1 MILNPSVLALLVS
14 SLLISFMVL
23 YSAVYGVQILR
34 HWDISS
40 GSELQLTLERKTYLI
55 STILSYFLGI
65 QIISLFLF
73 IFTVDSLCT
82 LFVGAMCAVG
92 TLTVNGF
99 GYPTLVLKLVNF
111 ILAGLWLI
119 VNHADNSGYDYPL
132 IRKKYTFLLALTPL
146 ILAESGLEITYF
158 LGMKP
163 DIITSCCG
171 SLFSPANRGIA
182 AEIATLPSIPM
193 KIAFFSTMGLT
204 LASGLIFV
212 LKRRCG
218 YLFALLS
225 SVSFVTALLAVISFI
240 SLYIYEMP
248 SHHCPF
254 CILQKEYH
262 YLGYPLYVTLLLGA
276 VTGMGVGVLMPFR
289 TRPTLVATLPGF
301 QRRLALTSVIS
312 WLIFT
317 ILATWP
323 IVFTSFRLEGY

>member
-23 YSAVYGVQILR
+23 YSAVYGAQILKN
-34 HWDISS
+34 WNIAS
-40 GSELQLTLERKTYLI
+40 GSELQLSLERKTYLI

-73 IFTVDSLCT
+73 IFTVDSLCP

-92 TLTVNGF
+92 ALTVNGF
-99 GYPTLVLKLVNF
+99 GYPTLILKLLNF
-111 ILAGLWLI
+111 LLAGLWLI
-119 VNHADNSGYDYPL
+119 INHADNSGYDYPL
-132 IRKKYTFLLALTPL
+132 IRKKYAFLMILTPL
-146 ILAESGLEITYF
+146 ILAESAMEITYF
-158 LGMKP
+158 LEMKP

-171 SLFSPANRGIA
+171 SLFSPASRGIA
-182 AEIATLPSIPM
+182 SEIAAAPSVRM
-193 KIAFFSTMGLT
+193 KIVFYTATGFTLLT
-204 LASGLIFV
+204 GSLFV
-212 LKRRCG
+212 LKQRLG

-225 SVSFVTALLAVISFI
+225 GSTFIVSLIALISFI

-262 YLGYPLYVTLLLGA
+262 YVGYPLYATLLLGA

-289 TRPTLVATLPGF
+289 NRPSLAATLPGF
-301 QRRLALTSVIS
+301 QRRLALTSIIS
-312 WLIFT
+312 WLLFT
-317 ILATWP
+317 LIATWP
-323 IVFTSFRLEGY
+323 IMFSSFRLEGN

>member
-23 YSAVYGVQILR
+23 YSAVYGAQILWR
-34 HWDISS
+34 WDIAS
-40 GSELQLTLERKTYLI
+40 GSELQLSLERKTYLI

-73 IFTVDSLCT
+73 IFTVDSLCP

-92 TLTVNGF
+92 ALTVNGF
-99 GYPTLVLKLVNF
+99 GYPTLILKLVNF
-111 ILAGLWLI
+111 LLAGLWLI
-119 VNHADNSGYDYPL
+119 INHADNSGYDYPL
-132 IRKKYTFLLALTPL
+132 IRKKYAFLMVLTPL
-146 ILAESGLEITYF
+146 ILAEAALEITYF
-158 LGMKP
+158 LDMKP

-171 SLFSPANRGIA
+171 SLFSPASRGIA
-182 AEIATLPSIPM
+182 SEIAAAPGAPM
-193 KIAFFSTMGLT
+193 KITFYAATGLT
-204 LASGLIFV
+204 LLTGARFF
-212 LKRRCG
+212 LKQRLG

-225 SVSFVTALLAVISFI
+225 GGTFIVSLVALISFI

-262 YLGYPLYVTLLLGA
+262 FVGYPLYATLLLGT
-276 VTGMGVGVLMPFR
+276 VTGMGTGVLMPFR
-289 TRPTLVATLPGF
+289 NRPSLAATLPGF

-312 WLIFT
+312 WLLFT
-317 ILATWP
+317 LIATWP
-323 IVFTSFRLEGY
+323 LVFSSFRLEGS

>member
-23 YSAVYGVQILR
+23 YSAVYGAQILKN
-34 HWDISS
+34 WNIAS
-40 GSELQLTLERKTYLI
+40 GSELQLSLERKTYLI

-73 IFTVDSLCT
+73 IFTVDSLCP

-92 TLTVNGF
+92 ALTVNGF
-99 GYPTLVLKLVNF
+99 GYPTLILKLLNYL
-111 ILAGLWLI
+111 LAGLWLI
-119 VNHADNSGYDYPL
+119 INHADNSGYDYPL
-132 IRKKYTFLLALTPL
+132 IRKKYAFLMILTPL
-146 ILAESGLEITYF
+146 ILAESAMEITYF
-158 LGMKP
+158 LEMKP

-171 SLFSPANRGIA
+171 SLFSPASRGIA
-182 AEIATLPSIPM
+182 SEIAAAPSVRM
-193 KIAFFSTMGLT
+193 KIVFYTATGFTLLT
-204 LASGLIFV
+204 GSLFV
-212 LKRRCG
+212 LKQRLG

-225 SVSFVTALLAVISFI
+225 GSTFIVSLIALISFI

-262 YLGYPLYVTLLLGA
+262 YVGYPLYATLLLGA

-289 TRPTLVATLPGF
+289 NRPSLAATLPGF
-301 QRRLALTSVIS
+301 QRRLALTSIIS
-312 WLIFT
+312 WLLFT
-317 ILATWP
+317 LIATWP
-323 IVFTSFRLEGY
+323 IMFSSFRLEGN